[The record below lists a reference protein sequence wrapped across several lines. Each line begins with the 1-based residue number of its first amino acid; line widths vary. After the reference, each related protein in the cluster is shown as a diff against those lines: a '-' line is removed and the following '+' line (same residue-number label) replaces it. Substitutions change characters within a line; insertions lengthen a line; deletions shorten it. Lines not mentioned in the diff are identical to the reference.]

1 MSAKSEIIIKNITQ
15 AAQILGLATNI
26 NIIPKTATKMVYNS
40 NKTRD
45 NLLIIGFLI
54 LNSSAIG
61 SKKLPKTNIS
71 VSFRPAY
78 EYIYGGQNI
87 INAP

>member
-45 NLLIIGFLI
+45 NLLCCKPRDFGNLI
-54 LNSSAIG
+54 FI
-61 SKKLPKTNIS
+61 
-71 VSFRPAY
+71 
-78 EYIYGGQNI
+78 
-87 INAP
+87 

>member
-15 AAQILGLATNI
+15 AAQIFGLATNI

-45 NLLIIGFLI
+45 NLLIIGR
-54 LNSSAIG
+54 SSSICISTTDMPTLSRTG
-61 SKKLPKTNIS
+61 LGNLMIKNGNVTRITKL
-71 VSFRPAY
+71 
-78 EYIYGGQNI
+78 
-87 INAP
+87 

>member
-15 AAQILGLATNI
+15 AAQIFGLATNI

-45 NLLIIGFLI
+45 NLLIIGF
-54 LNSSAIG
+54 
-61 SKKLPKTNIS
+61 
-71 VSFRPAY
+71 RPL
-78 EYIYGGQNI
+78 E
-87 INAP
+87 